1 MLGFEIDYSPGL
13 LPKGKIA
20 NSIMNKG
27 QKYTKQDLDEY
38 IRQGEPQ
45 QRERGEAWKVAIGLQ
60 QVDGL
65 QTSDYLFDTARKHI
79 EGDITIEEAKEL
91 IDSYYKSADN
101 RKLVENDRTEEADKV
116 SARITEILAEK
127 TFSFTPAQLTSIRR
141 RLFDGIYKLAGRIR
155 DYNITKNEWVLG
167 GKTVYYASADTISD
181 TLDYDM
187 GQEREFKYEGVNVDD
202 AIRHL
207 TRFCANLW
215 QIHPFCEGNTR
226 TTAVFMIKYLR
237 TLGFNVLNDVFAE
250 HSWYFRNALVR
261 ANFRDLPKGI
271 TETTIYLERFFRS
284 MLLGEQ
290 HDLRNRIMHVD
301 WGKVEGSAVQSAKPD
316 FQSANTSKELPLKC
330 KNCTL
335 EEAAVLRIVQKNPTV
350 TQKEIA
356 TEIGKSER
364 TVKTITVN
372 LQEKGILQRVNGK
385 RNGRWEITDE

>member
-1 MLGFEIDYSPGL
+1 
-13 LPKGKIA
+13 
-20 NSIMNKG
+20 MNEE
-27 QKYTKQDLDEY
+27 QKYTIQGLEEY

-65 QTSDYLFDTARKHI
+65 TISEYLIDTAKRHI
-79 EGDITIEEAKEL
+79 NGDISIDEAKAL
-91 IDSYYKSADN
+91 IDSYYQSASG
-101 RKLVENDRTEEADKV
+101 RKMAENDRTEEADKV
-116 SARITEILAEK
+116 SARITEILAEQ
-127 TFSFTPAQLTSIRR
+127 TFSFTPAQLTSIHR
-141 RLFDGIYKLAGRIR
+141 RLFDGIYKQAGRIR

-187 GQEREFKYEGVNVDD
+187 RLEREFDYAGMNVDE

-207 TRFCANLW
+207 SRFCANLW
-215 QIHPFCEGNTR
+215 QIHAFCEGNTR

-237 TLGFNVLNDVFAE
+237 TLGFNVVNDVFAE
-250 HSWYFRNALVR
+250 NSWYFRNALVR
-261 ANFRDLPKGI
+261 ANYSDLTNGI
-271 TETTIYLERFFRS
+271 TETTVYLERFFRS
-284 MLLGEQ
+284 MLLGEE

-301 WGKVEGSAVQSAKPD
+301 WGKTEGSAEFQSANQMVQSAK
-316 FQSANTSKELPLKC
+316 TSNELPSKC

-335 EEAAVLRIVQKNPTV
+335 EEVAVLRVVQKKPDV

-356 TEIGKSER
+356 VEIGKSER

-372 LQEKGILQRVNGK
+372 LQEKGMLRRVNGK
-385 RNGRWEITDE
+385 RNGLWEIIEDQ

>member
-1 MLGFEIDYSPGL
+1 MLMNEEHKYIDFESY
-13 LPKGKIA
+13 KRVA
-20 NSIMNKG
+20 
-27 QKYTKQDLDEY
+27 
-38 IRQGEPQ
+38 EPHK
-45 QRERGEAWKVAIGLQ
+45 RERASAWRTAIGLQ
-60 QVDGL
+60 DVDGL
-65 QTSDYLFDTARKHI
+65 RVSEYLKETAVKHI
-79 EGDITIEEAKEL
+79 EGDITIDEAKVL
-91 IDSYYKSADN
+91 IDSYYKSADG
-101 RKLVENDRTEEADKV
+101 RKSVENDRTEEADKV

-127 TFSFTPAQLTSIRR
+127 TFSFTPAQLTSIHR
-141 RLFDGIYKLAGRIR
+141 RLFDGIYKLSGHIR

-187 GQEREFKYEGVNVDD
+187 GQEREYSYEGMNVDD

-207 TRFCANLW
+207 SRFCANLW

-237 TLGFNVLNDVFAE
+237 SLGFNLVNDVFANN
-250 HSWYFRNALVR
+250 SWYFRNALVR
-261 ANFRDLPKGI
+261 ANYRDLPKGI
-271 TETTIYLERFFRS
+271 TETIVYLERFFRS

-301 WGKVEGSAVQSAKPD
+301 WGKAEGCAVQSAKPD
-316 FQSANTSKELPLKC
+316 LQSANASKELSLKC

-356 TEIGKSER
+356 AEIGKSER

-385 RNGRWEITDE
+385 RNGRWEITDERES